1 MGWISVTSQKNP
13 EKEKQTN
20 KQKNSITHMGKGGV
34 NQRHLP
40 NQEETN
46 LGENVLITMKSG
58 TCFLDKGENYF
69 FHFL

>member
-1 MGWISVTSQKNP
+1 MGWISVTSQKSS
-13 EKEKQTN
+13 EKEK
-20 KQKNSITHMGKGGV
+20 KKNSITYMGKGGV
-34 NQRHLP
+34 NQRHLL